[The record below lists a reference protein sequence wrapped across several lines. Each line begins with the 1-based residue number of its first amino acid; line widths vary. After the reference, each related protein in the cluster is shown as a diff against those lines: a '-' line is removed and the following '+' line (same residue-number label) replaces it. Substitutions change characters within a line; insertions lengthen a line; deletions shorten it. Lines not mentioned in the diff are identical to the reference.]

1 MAHWQG
7 FYDELA
13 SSRYGALLSYAMVL
27 TGQRATAEDLVQEAL
42 VRVFSSPR
50 RLSSASHAESYVRR
64 SISSLYIDD
73 ARRASLF
80 DRTARRMGWGNEPT
94 SNAPAEPTD
103 DLDAALR
110 RLSPQVRTCVVLRYY
125 EDLTAAQIAERLG
138 LAEGTVKR
146 YLHDASAGLREE
158 LAVNADPDGL
168 ESVVVVA
175 HRGKAR

>member
-42 VRVFSSPR
+42 VRVFSAPR
-50 RLSSASHAESYVRR
+50 RLTSAAHAESYVRR

-73 ARRASLF
+73 ARRAKLF
-80 DRTARRMGWGNEPT
+80 DRTARRMGWVSEPVT
-94 SNAPAEPTD
+94 YAPPEPTD
-103 DLDAALR
+103 ELDAALR
-110 RLSPQVRTCVVLRYY
+110 LLSPQVRTCVVLRYY
-125 EDLTAAQIAERLG
+125 EDLTAGQIAERLG

-146 YLHDASAGLREE
+146 YLHNASAALRESFA
-158 LAVNADPDGL
+158 LDGDPDGA
-168 ESVVVVA
+168 EHVAVVSR
-175 HRGKAR
+175 RGRAG